1 MELNEL
7 REEAREWG
15 VGGLQMEKYQLGGNV
30 LSSDI
35 RSCCCCDKIPL
46 SDLTSVSRAS
56 YTGSRGASVSL
67 SFLASR
73 GHLHSLAHGPIH
85 LHSQIDGIFQSL
97 ALTLI
102 PLLASLVRSFLVTLG
117 PPRISRIIASS

>member
-7 REEAREWG
+7 REEASVCG
-15 VGGLQMEKYQLGGNV
+15 AGGLQMEKILAGNKC

-85 LHSQIDGIFQSL
+85 LHS
-97 ALTLI
+97 
-102 PLLASLVRSFLVTLG
+102 
-117 PPRISRIIASS
+117 